1 MNNTITSIIQA
12 KSSQLYMYTDNGEK
26 QGLLTFDSNEIIP
39 LTDDNKSLI
48 SFLLYIFKYLYF
60 LLFNFKHLNPTLFLL
75 IIKSTQRQLRIY
87 YVFQLQ

>member
-60 LLFNFKHLNPTLFLL
+60 L
-75 IIKSTQRQLRIY
+75 
-87 YVFQLQ
+87 

>member
-1 MNNTITSIIQA
+1 
-12 KSSQLYMYTDNGEK
+12 MYTDNGEK

-60 LLFNFKHLNPTLFLL
+60 L
-75 IIKSTQRQLRIY
+75 
-87 YVFQLQ
+87 